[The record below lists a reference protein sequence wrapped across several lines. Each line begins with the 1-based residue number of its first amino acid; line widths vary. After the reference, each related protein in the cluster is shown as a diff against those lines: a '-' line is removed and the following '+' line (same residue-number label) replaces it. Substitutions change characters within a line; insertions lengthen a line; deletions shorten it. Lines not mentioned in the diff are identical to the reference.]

1 MFKKKRVQKTVDC
14 KSTSLFLVQSPV
26 SYSVWIYNCN
36 EKIQCCRE
44 WLGTKSSHKLNTQII
59 END

>member
-1 MFKKKRVQKTVDC
+1 MFLKKRVQKTVDC

-36 EKIQCCRE
+36 EKSNVVANGWVQNLLI
-44 WLGTKSSHKLNTQII
+44 N
-59 END
+59 